1 MKKPL
6 LFFPVLL
13 LLLSFALACRKDN
26 FITSPNAVIQLSTDT
41 LFFDTV
47 FVSTGSITQFVKIVN
62 VNNQRL
68 RLSDVRLMGGSGSY
82 FHLNIDGVAGPERD
96 NIDLDAGDSLYIF
109 AAVQIDPRSANLPFV
124 VQDSIEVA
132 FNGNK
137 QFIQLQAYGQNAHFF
152 RNAVLKGATVWD
164 NQLPYVILGGLRV
177 DTNAMLTISPGAKVY
192 FHADAP
198 LLVDG
203 SLVVNGQKYDS
214 TRVSF
219 QGDRLDAP
227 YNGFP
232 GGFPGIYF
240 RESSAGNHLQYA
252 VIRNANQAIVAVSPP
267 AGSSPKVLLDQCIID
282 NSYDAGIL
290 AVGGSLQANNCLIS
304 NCGKNIVIGGGGTY
318 QFTHCTA
325 AAYSNLLVTHSQ
337 PVLQIADVAQRG
349 SSVVSLDMQASFTNC
364 IFWGGNGTVDNEVV
378 VSRQGTHTF
387 NVSFLNSLWKVK
399 TPPQG
404 VTSAG
409 TIANQDPLF
418 DSVNNSRAYY
428 DFHLRA
434 GSPAAGA
441 GVGTPVL
448 IDLDG
453 NLRPVS
459 SPDLGCYQRK

>member
-6 LFFPVLL
+6 FLFPVVLL
-13 LLLSFALACRKDN
+13 LIATACRKNN
-26 FITSPNAVIQLSTDT
+26 FITSSNAVIQVSADT

-47 FVSTGSITQFVKIVN
+47 FVSAGSITEFVKIVN
-62 VNNQRL
+62 LNNQKL
-68 RLSDVRLMGGSGSY
+68 RLSKVRLMGGSTSS

-132 FNGNK
+132 FNGNRR
-137 QFIQLQAYGQNAHFF
+137 FIQLQAYGQNAHFL
-152 RNAVLKGATVWD
+152 RNAVLTGPTVWD

-177 DTNAMLTISPGAKVY
+177 DSNALLTISPGTKVY

-198 LLVDG
+198 MLVDG

-214 TRVSF
+214 LKVSF

-240 RESSAGNHLQYA
+240 RKTSAGNHLQYA
-252 VIRNANQAIVAVSPP
+252 VIRNANQAVVVLSPP
-267 AGSSPKVLLDQCIID
+267 AGTTPKVLLEQCVID

-290 AVGGSLQANNCLIS
+290 AINGSLQANNCLIS
-304 NCGKNIVIGGGGTY
+304 NCGKNIVIGGGGSY
-318 QFTHCTA
+318 QFTQCTA
-325 AAYSNLLVTHSQ
+325 AAYSNMLITHSQ
-337 PVLQIADVAQRG
+337 PVLAIADVAQQG
-349 SSVVSLDMQASFTNC
+349 SSVVTGDLQAGFTNC
-364 IFWGGNGTVDNEVV
+364 IFWGGSGTVDNEVT
-378 VSRQGTHTF
+378 VSRQGSHSF
-387 NVSFLNSLWKVK
+387 NVGFTNCLWKVK
-399 TPPQG
+399 SAPAG
-404 VTSAG
+404 VTAAG
-409 TIANQDPLF
+409 LIANQDPQF
-418 DSVNNSRAYY
+418 DSVNNSRGAY

-434 GSPAAGA
+434 GSPAAGV
-441 GVGTPVL
+441 GVGTSLL

-453 NLRPVS
+453 NPRPAS
-459 SPDLGCYQRK
+459 KPDLGCYQRQ